1 MRACWSR
8 MLAKVAE
15 QHTIWPP
22 LGHSDTALARS
33 MTGPVYSLLL
43 VNSCTCKTQ
52 HADTPHNAA
61 EGTATP
67 RASDVLRNLVLTSGQ
82 NCKSGRCCVS
92 RGRKLRWWCDELHEK
107 QGIHHSI
114 ESRTCTFSIM
124 PVPMPILTRRP
135 LNRTSDA
142 ARWTAR
148 SALSTTLVEVLM
160 EERWWPMSSVGQG
173 AVSSAC
179 WVALHCHAGS

>member
-107 QGIHHSI
+107 QGIHSQYRITHLY
-114 ESRTCTFSIM
+114 F
-124 PVPMPILTRRP
+124 LYYAGA
-135 LNRTSDA
+135 NAHSDA
-142 ARWTAR
+142 KASEQNLRCCQVDRTLCVVHYLGRGPDGRAMVANELCGPGC
-148 SALSTTLVEVLM
+148 SQQCLLGSPALP
-160 EERWWPMSSVGQG
+160 RR
-173 AVSSAC
+173 
-179 WVALHCHAGS
+179 